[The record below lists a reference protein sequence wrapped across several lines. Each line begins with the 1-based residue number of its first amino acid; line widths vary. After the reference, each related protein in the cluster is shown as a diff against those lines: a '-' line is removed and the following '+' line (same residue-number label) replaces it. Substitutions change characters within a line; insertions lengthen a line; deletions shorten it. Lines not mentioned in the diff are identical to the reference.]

1 DCANDRCLAARAAM
15 DASLAAVLVDA
26 LAADVGLVNFNNAAK
41 LRLRLDKGDPD
52 TVRHEPSG
60 FERTEAHVAP
70 QLPSADAF
78 LAGHHQMRDF
88 EPVPQ
93 RLVGVLE
100 DRPDQNGEP
109 IAVRGALLAL
119 PMPLAG
125 FEFIDRRIATARANR
140 AFRPSAGFQI
150 PLAGILVSDRE
161 TSIKF
166 RRTHLVDRLRATLR
180 PCSHRK
186 ALPTDGGILTHV

>member
-1 DCANDRCLAARAAM
+1 M
-15 DASLAAVLVDA
+15 LVDA
-26 LAADVGLVNFNNAAK
+26 LAADVSLVNLDNPAK
-41 LRLRLDKGDPD
+41 LGLRLDKSDPD
-52 TVRHEPSG
+52 AMSHEPSG

-70 QLPSADAF
+70 QLPRADAF
-78 LAGHHQMRDF
+78 LAGQHQMRDF

-140 AFRPSAGFQI
+140 AFRPTAGFQI
-150 PLAGILVSDRE
+150 PLASILVSDRE
-161 TSIKF
+161 TSVKF
-166 RRTHLVDRLRATLR
+166 RRTHLVDRLGTTLGS
-180 PCSHRK
+180 CSHGK

>member
-1 DCANDRCLAARAAM
+1 M

-26 LAADVGLVNFNNAAK
+26 LAADVGLVNLDNPTK
-41 LRLRLDKGDPD
+41 LSLRLDKSSPD

-70 QLPSADAF
+70 QLPRADAF
-78 LAGHHQMRDF
+78 LAGQHQMRDF
-88 EPVPQ
+88 EPIAE
-93 RLVGVLE
+93 RLVRVLE
-100 DRPDQNGEP
+100 DRPDENGEP

-125 FEFIDRRIATARANR
+125 LEFIDGGIATARANR

-166 RRTHLVDRLRATLR
+166 RRTHLVDRLRTTLR